1 MRWRPLGFLEY
12 LASVL
17 GGLALG
23 AALSSLAILA
33 ASLTI

>member
-1 MRWRPLGFLEY
+1 MPWSPLSVRDY

-23 AALSSLAILA
+23 ALLSAGAILA
-33 ASLTI
+33 ASLG

>member
-1 MRWRPLGFLEY
+1 MSWRPLGIGAY

-23 AALSSLAILA
+23 AALSAVAALA
-33 ASLTI
+33 ARLV